1 MINTPATTRPFSPIS
16 MPIDILRINPKQYSG
31 FVGVDPVS
39 GESRSFPTY
48 QAAVEAGAW
57 TIKPNLHSQAPTTP
71 TEATTQDVQ
80 PTQVDKYIQW
90 QIDKSKNLS
99 VTPTK

>member
-48 QAAVEAGAW
+48 QAAVEAGA
-57 TIKPNLHSQAPTTP
+57 
-71 TEATTQDVQ
+71 
-80 PTQVDKYIQW
+80 
-90 QIDKSKNLS
+90 
-99 VTPTK
+99 